1 MALPPI
7 ITVDEADP
15 YRRGRAIGCK
25 AREWIDRSLQLYSR
39 IFEHYA
45 GLEWPRVVEH
55 AEAFR
60 PVIGGFD
67 PDILA
72 EIDGIADGAGTGR
85 DDILAL
91 NVRSEIMFGLG
102 AALAAECTSF
112 FAGPQA
118 TRGGRVLLGQNWDW
132 KPDCLSTT
140 ILLDVRQGPD
150 APAYITVVE
159 AGLLAKTGLSSAGIG
174 LTTNTLI
181 SPYDRGE
188 AGIPYHVLLRSIL
201 SCTTLEEA
209 EDLLTRARRSASA
222 NYMVADAA
230 GRGLSIETWPGS
242 PGGASRIDPVHGVI
256 GHSNCFV
263 CEVPFEDLGAVEIPD
278 GPERVRVLSE
288 MLQEASGSL
297 DVASL
302 HRISQT
308 HGPLHPNGIC
318 RHPDEGQEP
327 IARLMT
333 VASVIYDLKALTAHV
348 CLGNPCV
355 NDLEVYHP
363 TFAGE
368 AP

>member
-45 GLEWPRVVEH
+45 SLEWPRVVEH

-102 AALAAECTSF
+102 AAPAAECTSF

-118 TRGGRVLLGQNWDW
+118 TRAGEVLLGQNWDW

-201 SCTTLEEA
+201 SCTTLEEV

-242 PGGASRIDPVHGVI
+242 PGGASRIDPA
-256 GHSNCFV
+256 
-263 CEVPFEDLGAVEIPD
+263 L
-278 GPERVRVLSE
+278 VLRE
-288 MLQEASGSL
+288 E
-297 DVASL
+297 
-302 HRISQT
+302 
-308 HGPLHPNGIC
+308 
-318 RHPDEGQEP
+318 
-327 IARLMT
+327 
-333 VASVIYDLKALTAHV
+333 
-348 CLGNPCV
+348 
-355 NDLEVYHP
+355 
-363 TFAGE
+363 
-368 AP
+368 